1 MKKIIVFVLLI
12 ALSIYPY
19 NLSIASTNNI
29 IFTEKDSKTYD
40 VQMKQ
45 DILCLMMA
53 YPEYI
58 SNIEVNSGGSVYL
71 LMKSGNKL
79 LYDDKK
85 NKSLDQ
91 KLANPDLQDMLEQV
105 YPLSTTGKVMDE
117 NFDPGRCRVYGL
129 LKEVYGTSKQSAESN
144 LRKVNAS
151 YYNYQFNGNNKA
163 AESLQAVMSELVPL
177 AQKNQTVR
185 NCIFPCSGTFNYR
198 IIAGTNQLSPHS
210 FGIAIDLAVNKGD
223 YWKWSSKEA
232 ATKRLSTYPNGI
244 VDAFEKNNFIWGG
257 KWGHFDIM
265 HFEYR
270 PEIILKARYFKENQN
285 SKELWYTGAP
295 IQEVFVK
302 NIIEKINLSLR

>member
-1 MKKIIVFVLLI
+1 MKKAITFILLTCI
-12 ALSIYPY
+12 FFHPC
-19 NLSIASTNNI
+19 NTSIASTQTTI
-29 IFTEKDSKTYD
+29 LADKASTSYD

-45 DILCLMMA
+45 DLLCLMMA

-58 SNIEVNSGGSVYL
+58 SNIESNSQGDIYL

-85 NKSLDQ
+85 TKNLNQ

-105 YPLSTTGKVMDE
+105 YPLSHISKVMDE
-117 NFDPGRCRVYGL
+117 TFDPGRCRVYGL
-129 LKEVYGTSKQSAESN
+129 LKEVYGTSKQSTESR
-144 LRKVNAS
+144 LKSVNS
-151 YYNYQFNGNNKA
+151 GYGNYQFNGNNNA
-163 AESLQAVMSELVPL
+163 AKSLKAVMTELVPL
-177 AQKNQTVR
+177 AEKNQTIKR
-185 NCIFPCSGTFNYR
+185 CLFPCSGTFNYR

-232 ATKRLSTYPNGI
+232 ASKRLNTYPCEI
-244 VDAFEKNNFIWGG
+244 VEVFEKNNFIWGG

-270 PEIILKARYFKENQN
+270 PEIILKARYFKQSQN
-285 SKELWYTGAP
+285 KEESWYDGAP
-295 IQEVFVK
+295 IQETFVK
-302 NIIEKINLSLR
+302 DLIEKINFALR